1 MSPRNQLLE
10 SATGIS
16 YWNQLLESATG
27 ISYWNQLLGSLEA
40 NTRILAPFRPNP
52 SVLCDIAQG
61 IDVVDRPL

>member
-27 ISYWNQLLGSLEA
+27 ISYWNQLLESATGELGGEHPNFS
-40 NTRILAPFRPNP
+40 PFQAKPK
-52 SVLCDIAQG
+52 
-61 IDVVDRPL
+61 RPLRHCSGN